1 MSALLKTF
9 APLLFIL
16 SVAAGYA
23 LATNAGDYVA
33 PTKAESDADQAKQVL
48 RICDAPGWPDNAKAA
63 FESACKREF
72 SVRAQ

>member
-33 PTKAESDADQAKQVL
+33 PTQAESDADTAKQVA
-48 RICDAPGWPDNAKAA
+48 RICDMPGWPDNARLAY
-63 FESACKREF
+63 ESACKREF
-72 SVRAQ
+72 ASRAQ